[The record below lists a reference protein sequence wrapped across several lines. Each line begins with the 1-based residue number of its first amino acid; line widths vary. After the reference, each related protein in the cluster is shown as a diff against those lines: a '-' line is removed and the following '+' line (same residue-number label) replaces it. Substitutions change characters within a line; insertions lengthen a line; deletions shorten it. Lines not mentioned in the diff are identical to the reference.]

1 MCSNIV
7 NMADED
13 RKEYLIKLYHDKFK
27 KLKPELQKLGFFN
40 PADPKNAGKKFSERQ
55 EEFNSA
61 AADVLQSLV
70 NDVEEKIITM
80 TDDYFIQYFK
90 SALSSNRKDTIKK
103 DTKHIRAKIIH
114 TGELPVDFESLN
126 LSNFK
131 KGNIFK
137 HWKIEALENMQTKED
152 LPTVKY
158 LLITDG
164 EIKEMPGAIVD
175 DEGNEIDKNEEVE
188 YKASKD
194 DFDEKEEK
202 RDNENL
208 LSKCIKILNYACQ
221 MIVLEKLD
229 REKDNKI
236 PFTWDQWAKEKKE
249 KKETLKTRYF
259 RCFEK
264 LRIIVRNQEEQI
276 A

>member
-1 MCSNIV
+1 MN
-7 NMADED
+7 DKD
-13 RKEYLIKLYHDKFK
+13 RKDYLTKIYHDKFK
-27 KLKPELQKLGFFN
+27 KLEPELQKLGFFN
-40 PADPKNAGKKFSERQ
+40 SADPKHVGKEFSERQ
-55 EEFNSA
+55 VKFNDA
-61 AADVLQSLV
+61 AADVQQSLV

-103 DTKHIRAKIIH
+103 DTKHRRAKIIH

-137 HWKIEALENMQTKED
+137 QWKIEKLEEMQTKED

-158 LLITDG
+158 MLIRSG
-164 EIKEMPGAIVD
+164 QIEEMPGTIVNN
-175 DEGNEIDKNEEVE
+175 EGNELDQNEVAE

-202 RDNENL
+202 RDNENF
-208 LSKCIKILNYACQ
+208 LSQCIKILNYACQ
-221 MIVLEKLD
+221 KIVLAKLD

-236 PFTWDQWAKEKKE
+236 PFTWEQWAKEKKE

>member
-1 MCSNIV
+1 MN
-7 NMADED
+7 DKD
-13 RKEYLIKLYHDKFK
+13 RKEYLTKIYNEKFNKLEPK
-27 KLKPELQKLGFFN
+27 LQKLGFFN

-55 EEFNSA
+55 VKFNDA
-61 AADVLQSLV
+61 AADVQQSLV
-70 NDVEEKIITM
+70 NDLEEKIITM

-90 SALSSNRKDTIKK
+90 SALSSNRNDTIKK
-103 DTKHIRAKIIH
+103 DTKHKRAEITH

-137 HWKIEALENMQTKED
+137 QWKIEKLEKMQTKED

-158 LLITDG
+158 LLIRSG
-164 EIKEMPGAIVD
+164 EIKEMPENIVD
-175 DEGNEIDKNEEVE
+175 DKEHKKDPE

-202 RDNENL
+202 RDNENF
-208 LSKCIKILNYACQ
+208 LSQCIKILNYACQ
-221 MIVLEKLD
+221 KMIREKLA
-229 REKDNKI
+229 REKEKKI
-236 PFTWDQWAKEKKE
+236 PFTWDQWAIEKQE

-264 LRIIVRNQEEQI
+264 LRIIVRSQEEKI